1 MIRIL
6 SILFLISMLYAC
18 PFESNLPLEKGPVE
32 AVDTSLTGFW
42 YGIVKDG
49 SDFFGIE
56 ALEISRQS
64 DSLYSIIRYGKS
76 VKGDMIMPDT
86 AYLTGFSSKAG
97 EQNFMNVAGKSTEPG
112 PGKTIYYL
120 AAFNRHH
127 DTLQV
132 RAVTETFTTRKFF
145 KKPEELKQLVVD
157 MSQKKNI
164 YDELF
169 TLSYRKIVKPASFLP

>member
-1 MIRIL
+1 MKR
-6 SILFLISMLYAC
+6 LFLLPIIFLLYAC
-18 PFESNLPLEKGPVE
+18 PFESNVALEKGPVE

-56 ALEISRQS
+56 ALEISKKT

-76 VKGDMIMPDT
+76 VKGDMILPDT
-86 AYLTGFSSKAG
+86 AYLTGFSSRIG
-97 EQNFMNVAGKSTEPG
+97 EQSYMNVSGKSTEPG
-112 PGKTIYYL
+112 PEKTVFYL
-120 AAFNRHH
+120 AAFHRHM

-132 RAVTETFTTRKFF
+132 RAVTETFTTRKTF

-169 TLSYRKIVKPASFLP
+169 TLSYRKIVKPASFMP